1 MKTIENLAF
10 KGGGVLGAAY
20 AGVYKALQEV
30 KLLGSDKATESFTV
44 YGNVKRVAGT
54 SAGAIF
60 ATMVALG
67 LSATRRPKRL

>member
-20 AGVYKALQEV
+20 AGVYRALEEV
-30 KLLGSDKATESFTV
+30 KLLGSDKTTNPFTV
-44 YGNVKRVAGT
+44 YGDVKRVAGT

-60 ATMVALG
+60 ATMVLLG
-67 LSATRRPKRL
+67 SPPKKPKGL